1 MEAIRMVSI
10 CYVGDNNQTGTI
22 IDETRQNPAMVFY
35 LKPEAD
41 AEIARL
47 EHQIEVLNADLT
59 RCQESKAAIGDKCL
73 QLEAEVERLKSALQ
87 TAAYNLELA
96 YGADDAST
104 IAANKSISGG
114 M

>member
-59 RCQESKAAIGDKCL
+59 RCQEAKTAIGDKCL
-73 QLEAEVERLKSALQ
+73 RLVDSLKEIADSFGSTGEDAINFREWAKQAL
-87 TAAYNLELA
+87 
-96 YGADDAST
+96 
-104 IAANKSISGG
+104 SGG
-114 M
+114 R